1 MKTYYIKLQTKTYLL
16 PISIAHHFQH
26 LTLLYPHPYLD
37 LFLQA
42 RSMAK
47 DDKKWMLVN
56 IQSHLEFS
64 SQMMNRD
71 TFVDE
76 TIITLLRTSFVFWQ
90 RGACVYLGLFS
101 LNLFLSF
108 SPFFRLY
115 RSHSLSLS
123 FIPSLSL
130 FHSLSFSHQ
139 LSISLIQT
147 HPYTCAPSGH
157 TSPDAKSYMRA
168 HSVQETDLPHIAVID
183 SRTGAKIITMKGVKI
198 GLNSTR

>member
-1 MKTYYIKLQTKTYLL
+1 
-16 PISIAHHFQH
+16 
-26 LTLLYPHPYLD
+26 
-37 LFLQA
+37 
-42 RSMAK
+42 MAK

-123 FIPSLSL
+123 FIPSLSHTN
-130 FHSLSFSHQ
+130 FLSPSFKRIH
-139 LSISLIQT
+139 T
-147 HPYTCAPSGH
+147 HAHLQVTHRLMP
-157 TSPDAKSYMRA
+157 RA
-168 HSVQETDLPHIAVID
+168 T
-183 SRTGAKIITMKGVKI
+183 
-198 GLNSTR
+198 